1 MEVRVEE
8 RGRKK
13 KEKWRSFER
22 KKEKGETGNSCAK
35 NYLCLSFSSSSL
47 TIFPSI
53 YSILSSVLSSFT
65 LISLSL
71 FFLSFSRSSSFSL
84 CLSVH
89 PTFLYNL
96 HSMIRI

>member
-53 YSILSSVLSSFT
+53 HSVLSSFT